1 MDNMIPVDGMDG
13 YYRDIHSG
21 AIVNTNNIDYETY
34 VRNRQKLSEDKKK
47 FDSLQSEVINLKSD
61 VTDIKDMLNTIT
73 DLLNK

>member
-1 MDNMIPVDGMDG
+1 MIPVDGMDG

-34 VRNRQKLSEDKKK
+34 VRNREKLREDKKK
-47 FDSLQSEVINLKSD
+47 FDSLQCEVSNLKND
-61 VTDIKDMLNTIT
+61 VTDIKNMLNTIT

>member
-34 VRNRQKLSEDKKK
+34 VRNREKLREDKKK
-47 FDSLQSEVINLKSD
+47 FDSI
-61 VTDIKDMLNTIT
+61 
-73 DLLNK
+73 

>member
-34 VRNRQKLSEDKKK
+34 VRNREKLREDKKK
-47 FDSLQSEVINLKSD
+47 FDSLQSEVSNLKSD
-61 VTDIKDMLNTIT
+61 VMDIKNMLNTIT

>member
-34 VRNRQKLSEDKKK
+34 VRNREKLREDKKK
-47 FDSLQSEVINLKSD
+47 FDSLQFEVSNLKSD
-61 VTDIKDMLNTIT
+61 VTDIKNMLNTIT